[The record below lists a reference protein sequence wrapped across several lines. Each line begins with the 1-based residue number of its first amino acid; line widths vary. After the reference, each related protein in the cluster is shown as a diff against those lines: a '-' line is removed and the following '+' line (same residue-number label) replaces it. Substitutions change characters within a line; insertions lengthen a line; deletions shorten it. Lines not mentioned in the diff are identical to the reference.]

1 MKLHRD
7 SADGTL
13 LIQRYDSSGVV
24 VAGETLRG
32 SVVLTPQAVIGP
44 WAQDRESLVAADFA
58 ALLEHAPG
66 VVLIG
71 TGKRQHFPSPAL
83 LRPLIEAGVGWE
95 VMDTGSACRTYNVL
109 ASEGRKVLAALLFE
123 A

>member
-44 WAQDRESLVAADFA
+44 WARDRDSLVAADFA
-58 ALLEHAPG
+58 ALLEQAPG

-71 TGKRQHFPSPAL
+71 TGKRQHFPAPAL

-123 A
+123 E